1 MNGLKFEVLPTTIQY
16 LMADS
21 SLQALVP
28 EWAPQRAVFIAWPY
42 ATGDFQ
48 PWLEAVEQTYLEIA
62 AAISKRQSLWVA
74 VQSQLHLQELEQRFA
89 VAGIDLASVTFVP
102 MPYND
107 VWVRD
112 TAPLTV
118 QKDATLRYL
127 DFRFNGWGG
136 KYECADDAQI
146 ASRLYATGILGEG
159 CLDPVDFVLEGGS
172 IEIDGQGTIM
182 TTRRCL
188 LNTNRNPTFSK
199 MAIEE
204 VLHRQLGARQVLWLD
219 HGYAEGDDTDAHV
232 DTLARFCS
240 ENVVAY
246 TASDRPEDPVHQ
258 DLMRMETQLKAF
270 RNLKG
275 EAYEWVPL
283 PIPAPIYSEE
293 GDRLPATYANF
304 LIINDAVLVPI
315 YNDPNDAVAL
325 SRLAAVFPDRTL
337 VPIDCVPLIR
347 QYGSLHCMTMQ
358 FPHLT

>member
-1 MNGLKFEVLPTTIQY
+1 MPLTVPSEWSTHSAMWIGFPSHAELWQEDLDAAQQEVAALARALAGPGEERVR
-16 LMADS
+16 LMVCGEAGHAAA
-21 SLQALVP
+21 QALV
-28 EWAPQRAVFIAWPY
+28 
-42 ATGDFQ
+42 GD
-48 PWLEAVEQTYLEIA
+48 
-62 AAISKRQSLWVA
+62 
-74 VQSQLHLQELEQRFA
+74 
-89 VAGIDLASVTFVP
+89 VAGVEIVRGRFG
-102 MPYND
+102 D
-107 VWVRD
+107 VWLRD
-112 TAPLTV
+112 TGPIFA
-118 QKDATLRYL
+118 QQDDAIVGQA
-127 DFRFNGWGG
+127 FRFNGWGG

-146 ASRLYATGILGEG
+146 ASRLHATGILGEG
-159 CLDPVDFVLEGGS
+159 SRDPVDFVLEGGS
-172 IEIDGQGTIM
+172 IEIDGQGSIM
-182 TTRRCL
+182 TTSRCL
-188 LNTNRNPTFSK
+188 LNPNRNPTFSK
-199 MAIEE
+199 TAIEE
-204 VLHRQLGARQVLWLD
+204 VLHRQLGAKQVLWLD

-246 TASDRPEDPVHQ
+246 TASDRPEDPVHE
-258 DLMRMETQLKAF
+258 DLTRMESQLKGF

-304 LIINDAVLVPI
+304 LIINDAVLVPV